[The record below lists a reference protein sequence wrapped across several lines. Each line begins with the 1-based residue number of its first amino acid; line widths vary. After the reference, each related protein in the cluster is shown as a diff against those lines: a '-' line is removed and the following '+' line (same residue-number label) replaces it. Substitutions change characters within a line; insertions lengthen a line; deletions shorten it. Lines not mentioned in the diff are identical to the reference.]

1 MPSVAVPVTLIF
13 TVTGDWNCFV
23 VVSVKSP
30 SVASSPACVVEAM
43 LISAV
48 SSSVMVTVAVS
59 LGLAAMLTSL
69 LSAPVSDMITVSS
82 ASTTS
87 SAVTS
92 MVMVVVVLLDGK
104 VTVIP
109 RLA

>member
-1 MPSVAVPVTLIF
+1 MPSVAVPVTLIL

-23 VVSVKSP
+23 VVSVNRP
-30 SVASSPACVVEAM
+30 SVASSPACVVAAM

-48 SSSVMVTVAVS
+48 SSSVMVIVAVS
-59 LGLAAMLTSL
+59 LGLEAMVTSL
-69 LSAPVSDMITVSS
+69 LPVPVSDTITVSS

-92 MVMVVVVLLDGK
+92 IAMVVVVLLAGK